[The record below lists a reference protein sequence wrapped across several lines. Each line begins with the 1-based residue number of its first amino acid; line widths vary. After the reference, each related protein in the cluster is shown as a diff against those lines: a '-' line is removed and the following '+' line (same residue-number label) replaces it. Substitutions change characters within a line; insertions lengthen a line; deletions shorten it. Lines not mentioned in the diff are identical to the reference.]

1 MKQPRGFL
9 TLSRRGFAALDEW
22 CERNGVPKS
31 AVVEINAA
39 RAIGMPL
46 DELSPQ
52 VQRWIPAVPE
62 RAPAAPPPGFVSP
75 EQPEQPEEPPPR
87 RAPPRSPA
95 PGKRQVSD
103 RTLAQMLEKRLSGV
117 RAFQVFMR
125 RLGPGDVFYASAM
138 AFGADDNIVEAKA
151 SAMAAEDALVQ
162 LLANLD
168 QATASEDL

>member
-9 TLSRRGFAALDEW
+9 TLSRRAFLALDEW

-31 AVVEINAA
+31 AVVEIHAA

-46 DELSPQ
+46 TELSES
-52 VQRWIPAVPE
+52 VQRWIPNVPE
-62 RAPAAPPPGFVSP
+62 RADAAPPPEP
-75 EQPEQPEEPPPR
+75 EPPPEEPKR
-87 RAPPRSPA
+87 RTPIAT
-95 PGKRQVSD
+95 PGKRAVSD
-103 RTLAQMLEKRLSGV
+103 RTLAQMLERRLGGV